1 MKASFG
7 VFVILSVAA
16 AACAA
21 PSPPAGLAE
30 ADITAIR
37 TASADFQK
45 AVRDTA
51 WEAWANFYTAD
62 ATFGPPNSPPLTG
75 HDALVA
81 FGRTFPPTRDFTLR
95 HVDID
100 GRGDLAYV
108 YGKYSWV
115 IIVPGQPELPDSGKY
130 IEVWRKQSDGNWKI
144 LRDVFNSDVPLAMP
158 APAAVKK

>member
-1 MKASFG
+1 MKASTG
-7 VFVILSVAA
+7 VLVILSVAA
-16 AACAA
+16 AACTA
-21 PSPPAGLAE
+21 PPPPAGLTE

-51 WEAWANFYTAD
+51 WDAWANFYTDD
-62 ATFGPPNSPPLTG
+62 ATFGPPNGPPLTG

-81 FGRTFPPTRDFTLR
+81 FVRALPPTREFTLR
-95 HVDID
+95 QVDVD
-100 GRGDLAYV
+100 GRSDLAYV

-115 IIVPGQPELPDSGKY
+115 LMVSGQPELPDSGKY

-144 LRDVFNSDVPLAMP
+144 LRDVFNSDVPLATP